1 MGNKGFTLIEL
12 LVVIAVI
19 ALLMGIL
26 LPALNVAREQGR
38 RAACMSNMR
47 QVGLALTLYQADY
60 EYTPPKTQAVFD
72 YASPASRDNVL
83 KLLRPMVSAEDPNR
97 AVPVYAC
104 PSLKPNPN
112 PAYAPTRTSRTGY
125 LANAAILGRK
135 TASIPTPGRLIVMQE
150 GWSLSNH
157 LWVQPEPVTRTE
169 ATLQGRAP
177 TQYREWHMFASQSDH
192 SSWFTVERR
201 EQTANVHKEGGNF
214 IFADGHTEYRK
225 YWDRQSGDYGLVH
238 PKLKQSVPYEP
249 TWENGIMSLDPAF

>member
-1 MGNKGFTLIEL
+1 MMKRGFTLIEL

-60 EYTPPKTQAVFD
+60 EYAPPKTQAVFD

-125 LANAAILGRK
+125 LANAALLGRK

-169 ATLQGRAP
+169 ATLQGRVP
-177 TQYREWHMFASQSDH
+177 TQYRSWHMFASQSDH
-192 SSWFTVERR
+192 SSWFTVKRR
-201 EQTANVHKEGGNF
+201 EQTANIHKEGGNF
-214 IFADGHTEYRK
+214 IFSDGHADYRK
-225 YWDRQSGDYGLVH
+225 YWERQSGEYGLVH

-249 TWENGIMSLDPAF
+249 RRENGTMLLDAAF